1 LQQDSSTDLESEI
14 EGLRS
19 DLQSF
24 HSLKEDLARSA
35 RSAEAE
41 ADRTMIRQRQEMLDL
56 LTRLA
61 TQSLIKSKEQKPEPK
76 PALEATPVAP
86 KVVAAPDVTDAA
98 VDQFALGKVLFRSG
112 EFEKAE
118 QAFRKVA
125 SNDDNRLML
134 KYLIATCMRKRSQ
147 YQAAVEIYREV
158 AASDKDP
165 VLRDL
170 ARFQLDGIRWNQETE
185 KQLELLRRQRE
196 RTPAAA
202 RPK

>member
-1 LQQDSSTDLESEI
+1 
-14 EGLRS
+14 
-19 DLQSF
+19 
-24 HSLKEDLARSA
+24 
-35 RSAEAE
+35 
-41 ADRTMIRQRQEMLDL
+41 
-56 LTRLA
+56 
-61 TQSLIKSKEQKPEPK
+61 
-76 PALEATPVAP
+76 
-86 KVVAAPDVTDAA
+86 
-98 VDQFALGKVLFRSG
+98 
-112 EFEKAE
+112 
-118 QAFRKVA
+118 
-125 SNDDNRLML
+125 ML